1 MTRSEA
7 TRTMIDAFTSTGA
20 ERFDLTFLSLEGK
33 QAGYR
38 GAVPPDA
45 LRRTLPSMIESA
57 DRRSESVIV
66 RPHSPDSLLVQLDDL
81 DRERAQRLKPV
92 SLLILRTSPGN
103 FQAWIALPSQDRDAN
118 LDLSRRLRK
127 GSGAD
132 VSASGATRCAGS
144 RNYKLKYAPDFPLV
158 ALVHVA
164 SGRFTSRE
172 ILEALGLIGKPE
184 PVKKPADRQVYRSTT
199 GGAWPSME
207 IALRGA
213 NRKTNG
219 APDRSDADFRYALTC
234 ISWGRAPHEIA
245 ARLSTESARA
255 SEWCVERGATAWTRE
270 VERTVSNA
278 ARIATKRT
286 A

>member
-1 MTRSEA
+1 MGTPCLD
-7 TRTMIDAFTSTGA
+7 MLDAFTSTGA

-38 GAVPPDA
+38 GAVPTDA

-66 RPHSPDSLLVQLDDL
+66 RPHSERTSFVQLDDL
-81 DRERAQRLKPV
+81 DREAARHLKAV
-92 SLLILRTSPGN
+92 AFLIEETSPDSY
-103 FQAWIALPSQDRDAN
+103 QAWLALPSHGRDAD
-118 LDLSRRLRK
+118 LDLLRRLRK

-132 VSASGATRCAGS
+132 ASASGATRVPGS
-144 RNYKLKYAPDFPLV
+144 RNFKSKYAPTFPLV
-158 ALVHVA
+158 TIVHVTP
-164 SGRFTSRE
+164 GRFTSRE
-172 ILEALGLIGKPE
+172 ALEALGLIGKLE
-184 PVKKPADRQVYRSTT
+184 PVEKPAARQAYRSTT

-213 NRKTNG
+213 DRKANG

-234 ISWGRAPHEIA
+234 ISWGRAPHEIV

-255 SEWCVERGATAWTRE
+255 SEWCTERGATAWARE

-278 ARIATKRT
+278 ARIATRR
-286 A
+286 AA